1 MTDAEADA
9 LLAPAVPASPGVWLD
24 LGAGDGTL
32 TRALARRLGP
42 GGTVVA
48 VDRVTPPARP
58 VEDGAAIRSVTGDV
72 RALDALADVPDR
84 LDGALCANVLHF
96 VEDAGAVLAALARRL
111 VPGGRVVVVE
121 YDRQRGSR
129 WVPHPIPRPALG
141 DLASGAG
148 FASSETVGTR
158 ASRFGGTLYVAVL
171 TTRAA

>member
-9 LLAPAVPASPGVWLD
+9 LLAPAVPIGAGVWAD

-32 TRALARRLGP
+32 TRALARRLG

-48 VDRVTPPARP
+48 VDRSDPTISP
-58 VEDGAAIRSVTGDV
+58 VSNGAAIRSLAGDV
-72 RALDALADVPDR
+72 RALDALADVPAR

-141 DLASGAG
+141 GLASGAG
-148 FASSETVGTR
+148 LASSEIVGTR

-171 TTRAA
+171 TAEAS

>member
-32 TRALARRLGP
+32 TRALARRLG
-42 GGTVVA
+42 GGIVVA
-48 VDRVTPPARP
+48 IDRVTPSARP
-58 VEDGAAIRSVTGDV
+58 VADGAAIRSVTGDV

-141 DLASGAG
+141 GLASGAG